1 MNDVLKKPRKVY
13 VTRTVEFNAAHRLHN
28 PDFSDDQ
35 NREIYGKCGNTH
47 GHGHNYEL
55 EITVS
60 GIVDRATGFLLDM
73 KELKKILEQE
83 ITTRFDHKHL
93 NFDVKELRDTI
104 PSTEILA
111 VIVWDILTDALQH
124 YINKEITLHEVK
136 IHETRKNSV
145 SYLGE

>member
-1 MNDVLKKPRKVY
+1 MNDILKKPRKVY
-13 VTRTVEFNAAHRLHN
+13 VTRTIEFNAAHRLYST
-28 PDFSDDQ
+28 DLSDDE
-35 NREIYGKCGNTH
+35 NRELYGKCSNTY

-73 KELKKILEQE
+73 KELKKILEKE
-83 ITTRFDHKHL
+83 IMSRFDHKHL
-93 NFDVKELRDTI
+93 NFDVEELRDMV

-111 VIVWDILTDALQH
+111 VTVWDILTTALQR
-124 YINKEITLHEVK
+124 YINKGITLHEVT

-145 SYLGE
+145 RYLGE